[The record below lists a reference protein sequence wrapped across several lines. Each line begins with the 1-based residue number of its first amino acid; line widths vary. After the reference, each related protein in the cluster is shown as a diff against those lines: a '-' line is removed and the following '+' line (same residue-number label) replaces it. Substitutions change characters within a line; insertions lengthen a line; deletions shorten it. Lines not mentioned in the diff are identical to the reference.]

1 MLFARSGVKSG
12 AIVSYA
18 YTFVNSIVSIIYV
31 PLLLSSIGREE
42 YGLYQLIG
50 SIMAYIVSING
61 ILASGVGRYYCMYK
75 AEDDQTKMENTLAIA
90 KRMYWAL
97 SVVTVAVILIVSM
110 AFRTIYSTSFSQ
122 ALVDEGSAMLLV
134 LGVNC
139 IVVMNNAITI
149 AAITANERFV
159 FLKGTQLVSLVV
171 QPVIVVAVAQLVPS
185 AIVVSIVALLT
196 NIVCASVQRVYARHI
211 LHIRYTFHGWDRALA
226 HGILGFSVAIIL
238 VTLADL
244 IFWKTDQLIVGYLF
258 GADSVAVYSIGAQ
271 IYQAY
276 MNIGIAA
283 SSVFLPRVSQ
293 LYHGNHDMAAISA
306 LFIKVGRISLMIC
319 LLILGAFTF
328 LGPDFMALWAGDNC
342 FDSYLVAI
350 IVMVPFTIDLIQNL
364 GLTILQVIDKYYFRG
379 AMYLV
384 IALLNVVL
392 TVVMLNAVG
401 LAGAALST
409 AIAMLIGN
417 GFIMNWFYKFK
428 VGLDITNFWRQML
441 PIAIPVSLL
450 VAVFACVYWLAPI
463 PHASWFAFIAAG
475 VFWVVGYVS
484 ILWRFSMNDYEKGLV
499 RSVLHKH

>member
-18 YTFVNSIVSIIYV
+18 YTFVNSIVSIIYI

-75 AEDDQTKMENTLAIA
+75 AEDDQTRMENTLAIA

-97 SVVTVAVILIVSM
+97 SVVTVAVMLIVSM
-110 AFRTIYSTSFSQ
+110 AFRKIYSTSFSQ

-196 NIVCASVQRVYARHI
+196 NIVCAAVQRVYARHI

-276 MNIGIAA
+276 MNIGIAV

-328 LGPDFMALWAGDNC
+328 LGPDFMTLWAGDNC

-409 AIAMLIGN
+409 AVAMLIGN
-417 GFIMNWFYKFK
+417 GFIMNWFYKVK

-441 PIAIPVSLL
+441 PIAIPASLL
-450 VAVFACVYWLAPI
+450 VAVFACVYWLTPI

-484 ILWRFSMNDYEKGLV
+484 ILWCFSMNDYEKGLV

>member
-196 NIVCASVQRVYARHI
+196 NIVCAAVQRVYARHI

-276 MNIGIAA
+276 MNIGIAV
-283 SSVFLPRVSQ
+283 SSCFFHVFRSFITEIMIWLP
-293 LYHGNHDMAAISA
+293 LA
-306 LFIKVGRISLMIC
+306 LC
-319 LLILGAFTF
+319 L
-328 LGPDFMALWAGDNC
+328 
-342 FDSYLVAI
+342 
-350 IVMVPFTIDLIQNL
+350 
-364 GLTILQVIDKYYFRG
+364 
-379 AMYLV
+379 
-384 IALLNVVL
+384 
-392 TVVMLNAVG
+392 
-401 LAGAALST
+401 
-409 AIAMLIGN
+409 
-417 GFIMNWFYKFK
+417 
-428 VGLDITNFWRQML
+428 
-441 PIAIPVSLL
+441 
-450 VAVFACVYWLAPI
+450 
-463 PHASWFAFIAAG
+463 
-475 VFWVVGYVS
+475 
-484 ILWRFSMNDYEKGLV
+484 
-499 RSVLHKH
+499 

>member
-1 MLFARSGVKSG
+1 MLFAKSGVKSG

-171 QPVIVVAVAQLVPS
+171 QPVIVVAVATTGP
-185 AIVVSIVALLT
+185 
-196 NIVCASVQRVYARHI
+196 
-211 LHIRYTFHGWDRALA
+211 IRYRRVNSRFAYEYCLCRCSTRVRKAYFTY
-226 HGILGFSVAIIL
+226 SV
-238 VTLADL
+238 
-244 IFWKTDQLIVGYLF
+244 YL
-258 GADSVAVYSIGAQ
+258 SW
-271 IYQAY
+271 
-276 MNIGIAA
+276 
-283 SSVFLPRVSQ
+283 
-293 LYHGNHDMAAISA
+293 
-306 LFIKVGRISLMIC
+306 
-319 LLILGAFTF
+319 
-328 LGPDFMALWAGDNC
+328 LGP
-342 FDSYLVAI
+342 
-350 IVMVPFTIDLIQNL
+350 
-364 GLTILQVIDKYYFRG
+364 R
-379 AMYLV
+379 
-384 IALLNVVL
+384 
-392 TVVMLNAVG
+392 
-401 LAGAALST
+401 
-409 AIAMLIGN
+409 IG
-417 GFIMNWFYKFK
+417 
-428 VGLDITNFWRQML
+428 
-441 PIAIPVSLL
+441 
-450 VAVFACVYWLAPI
+450 
-463 PHASWFAFIAAG
+463 SWYIR
-475 VFWVVGYVS
+475 
-484 ILWRFSMNDYEKGLV
+484 I
-499 RSVLHKH
+499 